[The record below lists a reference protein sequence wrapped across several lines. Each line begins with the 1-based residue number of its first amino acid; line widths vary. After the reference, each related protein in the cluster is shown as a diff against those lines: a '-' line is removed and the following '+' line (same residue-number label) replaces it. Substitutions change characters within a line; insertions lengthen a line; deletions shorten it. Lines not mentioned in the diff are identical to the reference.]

1 MIARNVQSLTEITYA
16 FAKRFAAQR
25 RCAIVIVSS
34 STALCG
40 SARIGIYSATKALG
54 LNLGESLWAELAP
67 FGVDVL
73 SVVVET
79 SDTPSLRALVSSK
92 GIDPSALQLETSADV
107 ARQSLERVAAG
118 PTFFLGEAH
127 SESVNA
133 RSEEHTSELQSLMRH
148 SYAGFCL

>member
-1 MIARNVQSLTEITYA
+1 MRISDW
-16 FAKRFAAQR
+16 
-25 RCAIVIVSS
+25 SS
-34 STALCG
+34 
-40 SARIGIYSATKALG
+40 
-54 LNLGESLWAELAP
+54 
-67 FGVDVL
+67 DVCSSDLL

-127 SESVNA
+127 SEPVNA
-133 RSEEHTSELQSLMRH
+133 NARRKRTEAISAFLGNFYGSADWAGMILPPVSGAGWQIKQSDGIPPD
-148 SYAGFCL
+148 SND